1 MYIQVE
7 SNKFLEKK
15 MEVETT
21 DSNAFDAINIGMQ
34 TIAEDP
40 YVSNTLKASGFE
52 GTRSYPATDDI
63 RIFYTVCEEC
73 RRTGHI
79 QFQYSKCISCDDRL
93 GKTILFFDIDEQ
105 KIYHN

>member
-73 RRTGHI
+73 R
-79 QFQYSKCISCDDRL
+79 SKCISCDDRL